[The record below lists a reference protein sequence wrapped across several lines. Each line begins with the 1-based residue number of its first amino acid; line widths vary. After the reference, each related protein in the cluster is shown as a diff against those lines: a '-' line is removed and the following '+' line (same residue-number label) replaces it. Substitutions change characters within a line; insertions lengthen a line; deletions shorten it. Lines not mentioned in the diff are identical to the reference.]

1 MSNYAGVSEF
11 VNATLS
17 MLSVALTETAQGG
30 SSSVNIG
37 ILTALVTSCTSMTCL
52 SVLTVC
58 RFRRLICG
66 NNGCCDDRG
75 SGSES
80 DSGGHRPPSPISH
93 IALPIV
99 VSQHQSYP
107 EHHGHSHRHRRKGK
121 RRKKE
126 KSSDSDSSSRSSS
139 PSSPSGHHKV

>member
-1 MSNYAGVSEF
+1 MSDYAGVSEF

-17 MLSVALTETAQGG
+17 MLSVALTETTSG
-30 SSSVNIG
+30 SSDVNIG
-37 ILTALVTSCTSMTCL
+37 ILTALVTSCTCITCL
-52 SVLTVC
+52 SVLTAC

-66 NNGCCDDRG
+66 RNGCCDDGG

-80 DSGGHRPPSPISH
+80 DSNGHHPPSPISH

-107 EHHGHSHRHRRKGK
+107 EHHRRSHRHRRKGK
-121 RRKKE
+121 GRKKE
-126 KSSDSDSSSRSSS
+126 KSSDDSSSSRSSS